1 MKITTKIKVNRGND
15 KFLNG
20 KWKEEAVK
28 VLDKH
33 AFAIEA
39 GAKVNAPLLTGA
51 LKNGI
56 HVEFPRQTLRT
67 ISDKVNYGVYQEL
80 GTSRGVKAKFFL
92 TRACEKQAQP
102 FFTELQAIFA

>member
-1 MKITTKIKVNRGND
+1 MRITTKIKVDKSGD

-33 AFAIEA
+33 AFGIEA
-39 GAKVNAPLLTGA
+39 TAKVYAPYKTTA
-51 LKNGI
+51 LRESI
-56 HVEFPRQTLRT
+56 HVEFPSQTLRT
-67 ISDKVNYGVYQEL
+67 ISDGVLYGVFQEL

-102 FFTELQAIFA
+102 FFDELQAIFA